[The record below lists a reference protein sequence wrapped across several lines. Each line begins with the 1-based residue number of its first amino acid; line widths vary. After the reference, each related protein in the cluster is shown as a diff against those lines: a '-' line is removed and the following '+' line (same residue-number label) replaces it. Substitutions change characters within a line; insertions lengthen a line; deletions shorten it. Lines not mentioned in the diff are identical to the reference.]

1 MGLQKAVFE
10 QISSVLAIV
19 LMGALLSVHCAIP
32 ILLTA
37 GLLALGGILTYKLPN
52 TTNTAIN

>member
-10 QISSVLAIV
+10 QISSILAIV

-32 ILLTA
+32 ILLIA
-37 GLLALGGILTYKLPN
+37 ALLLIGGVLSYKLPN
-52 TTNTAIN
+52 TTNAAIN

>member
-1 MGLQKAVFE
+1 VFDKVAG
-10 QISSVLAIV
+10 ITGNIV
-19 LMGALLSVHCAIP
+19 MGALLSVDCTVP

-37 GLLALGGILTYKLPN
+37 GLLAVGGILTYKLPN